1 MNDFKLLLVDDEEGV
16 RNAIARMVDWSSIGV
31 KLCAPAKDGVD
42 ALEKVREYCPDIL
55 LMDIRMPGK
64 TGLEVIAEIACHD
77 EWIIKSVI
85 LSGYDDFAYAQK
97 ALRLGAVDYLLK
109 PCMPEDILKAVD
121 SAKQSVIKERERRS
135 LKQGMGERPATDRTT
150 GHRFIDA
157 AIEHIR
163 ENYDKDISLAATAE
177 AVFLSPGYFCTLFR
191 QYTGQN
197 YVDYL
202 NGVRLNEACRLLS
215 QSLMKTYEIAY
226 AVGFRD
232 ETYFTKLF
240 KKQYGVSP
248 SEHRKRGNVKESL

>member
-1 MNDFKLLLVDDEEGV
+1 MNDFKLLLVEDEEGV
-16 RNAIARMVDWSSIGV
+16 RNAIARMVDWSGIGV

-42 ALEKVREYCPDIL
+42 ALEKIQEFAPDIL
-55 LMDIRMPGK
+55 LLDIRMPGK
-64 TGLEVIAEIACHD
+64 NGLEVIAEIACHD
-77 EWIIKSVI
+77 EWIIKSVV
-85 LSGYDDFAYAQK
+85 LSGYDDFTYAQK

-121 SAKQSVIKERERRS
+121 CAKQSVIKERERRR
-135 LKQGMGERPATDRTT
+135 LMHMGRPAEETT

-157 AIEHIR
+157 AIEYIMDH
-163 ENYDKDISLAATAE
+163 YDGDVSLATTAE

-202 NGVRLNEACRLLS
+202 NGVRLNAACELLAH
-215 QSLMKTYEIAY
+215 SLLKTYEIAFE
-226 AVGFRD
+226 VGFKD
-232 ETYFTKLF
+232 EAYFTRLF

-248 SEHRKRGNVKESL
+248 SEYRKKGAIKE